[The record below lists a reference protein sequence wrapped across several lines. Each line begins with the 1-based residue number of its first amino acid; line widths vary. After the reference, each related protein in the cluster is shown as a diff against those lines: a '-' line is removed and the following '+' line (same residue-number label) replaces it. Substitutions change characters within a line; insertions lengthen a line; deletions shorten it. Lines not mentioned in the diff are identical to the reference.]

1 MGAPPPVE
9 GQAAGPPALGA
20 HERERALAWARDEL
34 VRLVEIASP
43 SGDEAA
49 IVEYLERR
57 AAELSLPVRRDPV
70 ADGRDNLIVGW
81 PREPQV
87 AVIAH
92 VDTVKPT
99 WEWDGEASV
108 RGDEVWGLG
117 AVDDK
122 GSVVAAL
129 LGLRLARE
137 SGVPVADLPLSVG
150 LTIDEEEGGTGSIAL
165 AKSLRARHA
174 VVLESTGFDIA
185 VAEAGVVEVVLA
197 VHGRSAHGSVPE
209 QGDNAVVKAAHMV
222 VALEELAFVRR
233 VHPLVAPA
241 VTVQQMHGGSE
252 LHVVPDLTEVHLDVR
267 LGPNLR
273 AQEVFDELAELAG
286 RFGAD
291 VRTIELADA
300 WETPGDAPF
309 VDTLRRAV
317 AETLGHTPELFG
329 FPAWTDAHNMVEL
342 GGSQAAVFGP
352 GPRLSTAHR
361 PDDHIDL
368 SEVVDCAL
376 VLRCL
381 AWDLW
386 RAGDAW
392 PARGA
397 RTAASR

>member
-1 MGAPPPVE
+1 VTGAPLPADR
-9 GQAAGPPALGA
+9 QAAGPPKLGA
-20 HERERALAWARDEL
+20 GERARALEWARDEL

-49 IVEYLERR
+49 IVEYLEHR
-57 AAELSLPVRRDPV
+57 AAELSFPVRRDPV
-70 ADGRDNLIVGW
+70 AGGRDNLVVGW
-81 PREPQV
+81 PVEPGV
-87 AVIAH
+87 ALVAH

-99 WEWDGEASV
+99 WEWDGKA
-108 RGDEVWGLG
+108 RIRDDEVWGLG

-129 LGLRLARE
+129 LGLLLARDA
-137 SGVPVADLPLSVG
+137 GVPVADLPLSVG

-174 VVLESTGFDIA
+174 IVLESTGFDIA

-222 VALEELAFVRR
+222 VALEKLAFMRR
-233 VHPLVAPA
+233 AHPLVAPA
-241 VTVQQMHGGSE
+241 VVVQQMHGGSE
-252 LHVVPDLTEVHLDVR
+252 LHVVPDLAEVHLDVR

-273 AQEVFDELAELAG
+273 SQEVFDELAELAG

-300 WETPGDAPF
+300 WETPSDGPF
-309 VDTLRRAV
+309 VGALRRAV
-317 AETLGHTPELFG
+317 VETLGHTPELFG
-329 FPAWTDAHNMVEL
+329 FPAWTDAHNMLEL
-342 GGSQAAVFGP
+342 GGSEAVVFGP

-368 SEVVDCAL
+368 GDVVDCAL
-376 VLRCL
+376 VVRRL
-381 AWDLW
+381 AWDLR

-392 PARGA
+392 PAR
-397 RTAASR
+397 